1 MNLIRLS
8 FIGAKLKEE
17 AKYMSKLKDV
27 VDDKTGKFI
36 KQPPMVIQDIVPA
49 DDVAKS
55 ISEHMRYR
63 YQMTS
68 ITPLN
73 TGPHGGRLLLLYQYT
88 GQPVA
93 GLHR

>member
-1 MNLIRLS
+1 
-8 FIGAKLKEE
+8 
-17 AKYMSKLKDV
+17 MSKLKDV

-36 KQPPMVIQDIVPA
+36 KQPPLVIQDIIPA

-55 ISEHMRYR
+55 INEHMRYR

-73 TGPHGGRLLLLYQYT
+73 TGPHGGRLLLLYQYA
-88 GQPVA
+88 GQPIA